1 MMLGTDPE
9 THKIILSAIQQKR
22 QMRFV
27 FEGKE
32 RIAEPHDY
40 GVQNGITRLLAWQT
54 GGQSSGPIPGW
65 RWFGVDRISG
75 MTLLERTFPGNRP
88 APSGR
93 HHQWDA
99 LYARVSPASE

>member
-1 MMLGTDPE
+1 MSGIDPE
-9 THKIILSAIQQKR
+9 THKIVLAAIQQMR
-22 QMRFV
+22 QIGFMFG
-27 FEGKE
+27 GKE

-40 GVQNGITRLLAWQT
+40 GVQKGITRLLAWQT
-54 GGQSSGPIPGW
+54 GGQSSGRIPGW
-65 RWFGVDRISG
+65 RWFAAGRISG
-75 MTLLERTFPGNRP
+75 ITLLDRTFPGNRP